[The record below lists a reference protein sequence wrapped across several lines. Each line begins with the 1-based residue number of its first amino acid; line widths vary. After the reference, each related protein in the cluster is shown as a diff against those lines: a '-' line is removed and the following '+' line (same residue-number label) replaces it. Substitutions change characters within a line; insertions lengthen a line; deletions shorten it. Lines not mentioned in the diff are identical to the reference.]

1 VKRLLSF
8 VLIAAFLFTPAV
20 NAAPKKISVK
30 AMQLVTTV
38 GTPDEVSGVV
48 ASGKSLIV
56 YGSKAAKAYA
66 RAVDT
71 TGKELWN
78 ISLDQSLASIATAAV
93 VDSVG
98 DIWIAGATPLALGL
112 TPPSPAAT
120 PAATP
125 VNPDNASA
133 LPTTT
138 VGNLQAVTLWK
149 ITAAGVLA
157 GTSTL
162 PTSSVVFPTALS
174 VDRNGASIV
183 GIIGTEKGS
192 AGFFVNSDKAGVFGK
207 LLQIGSVTTTADA
220 VVRHTD
226 GTFTVVGS
234 SSETLAGK
242 KVAGITDGVLIKISK
257 AQKITSVVRS
267 SAAKGKRIW
276 NSATSTLLLGGE
288 VVAGGKTE
296 TAITKFSSSFAPT
309 WTYRFASTGPA
320 ITVGST
326 YAVFISTGATPQLNW
341 NPRVATPL
349 LLTFNAKGAVVAAD
363 SGPVGQRELLGA
375 VLSKELGLL
384 VVTSSADT
392 VSIFTLITR

>member
-1 VKRLLSF
+1 MKRLLSL

-30 AMQLVTTV
+30 PMQLVTTV

-48 ASGKSLIV
+48 VSGKSLIV
-56 YGSKAAKAYA
+56 YGSKASKAYA

-78 ISLDQSLASIATAAV
+78 LSLDQSPASIATAAA
-93 VDSVG
+93 VDSAG

-120 PAATP
+120 P
-125 VNPDNASA
+125 VNPDNAA
-133 LPTTT
+133 ATPTTA
-138 VGNLQAVTLWK
+138 VGNLQAVTIWK
-149 ITAAGVLA
+149 LTAAGVLA
-157 GTSTL
+157 STNTL
-162 PTSSVVFPTALS
+162 PTSSVVFPTAIS
-174 VDRNGASIV
+174 VDRNGGSIV

-207 LLQIGSVTTTADA
+207 LLQIGSVSTTADA

-226 GTFTVVGS
+226 GSFTVAGS

-242 KVAGITDGVLIKISK
+242 KVAGVTDGVLIKISK
-257 AQKITSVVRS
+257 ALKITSVIRS
-267 SAAKGKRIW
+267 SAVKGKRIW

-288 VVAGGKTE
+288 VVAAGKTE

-320 ITVGST
+320 VTVGST
-326 YAVFISTGATPQLNW
+326 YAAFISTGATPQLNW
-341 NPRVATPL
+341 NPKVATPL
-349 LLTFNAKGAVVAAD
+349 LLTFDAKGAITAAD
-363 SGPVGQRELLGA
+363 SGPIGQKEVLGA

-392 VSIFTLITR
+392 VSIFTLIPR

>member
-1 VKRLLSF
+1 MKRLLSF
-8 VLIAAFLFTPAV
+8 VLIAGLLVAPAAH
-20 NAAPKKISVK
+20 AAPKKIAVK
-30 AMQLVTTV
+30 PLQLLTTV
-38 GTPDEVSGVV
+38 GTPEEVSGVV

-78 ISLDQSLASIATAAV
+78 LSLDQSVASIATAAV

-120 PAATP
+120 PI
-125 VNPDNASA
+125 NPDNAA
-133 LPTTT
+133 AVPTTN
-138 VGNLQAVTLWK
+138 VSNLQAVTLWRV
-149 ITAAGVLA
+149 TAAGVLA
-157 GTSTL
+157 GTNTL
-162 PTSSVVFPTALS
+162 PTSSVVFPTAIS

-192 AGFFVNSDKAGVFGK
+192 AGFFVNTDKAGLFGK
-207 LLQIGSVTTTADA
+207 LLQIGLASTTADA

-226 GTFTVVGS
+226 GSFTVAGS

-242 KVAGITDGVLIKISK
+242 KVVGVTDGVLIKISK
-257 AQKITSVVRS
+257 ASKITSVVRS
-267 SAAKGKRIW
+267 SAVKGKRIW

-296 TAITKFSSSFAPT
+296 TAITKFTTSFAPT

-326 YAVFISTGATPQLNW
+326 YAAFISTGPTPQLNW
-341 NPRVATPL
+341 NPKVATPL
-349 LLTFNAKGAVVAAD
+349 LLTFNAKGTVVAAD
-363 SGPVGQRELLGA
+363 SGPIGQKELLGA
-375 VLSKELGLL
+375 ILSKELGLL
-384 VVTSSADT
+384 VVTASADT

>member
-1 VKRLLSF
+1 MKRLLSL
-8 VLIAAFLFTPAV
+8 VLIAAFLFTPAA

-30 AMQLVTTV
+30 PMQLVTTV

-48 ASGKSLIV
+48 VSGKSLIV
-56 YGSKAAKAYA
+56 YGSKASKAYA

-78 ISLDQSLASIATAAV
+78 LSLDQSPASIATAAA
-93 VDSVG
+93 VDSAG

-120 PAATP
+120 P
-125 VNPDNASA
+125 VNPDNAA
-133 LPTTT
+133 ATPTTA
-138 VGNLQAVTLWK
+138 VGNLQAVTIWK
-149 ITAAGVLA
+149 LTAAGVLA
-157 GTSTL
+157 STNTL
-162 PTSSVVFPTALS
+162 PTSSVVFPTAIS

-207 LLQIGSVTTTADA
+207 LLQIGSVSTTTDA

-226 GTFTVVGS
+226 GSFTVAGS

-242 KVAGITDGVLIKISK
+242 KVAGVTDGVLIKISK
-257 AQKITSVVRS
+257 ALKITSVIRS
-267 SAAKGKRIW
+267 SAVKGKRIW

-288 VVAGGKTE
+288 VVAAGKTE
-296 TAITKFSSSFAPT
+296 TAITKFSSSFTPT

-320 ITVGST
+320 VTVGST
-326 YAVFISTGATPQLNW
+326 YAAFISTGATPQLNW
-341 NPRVATPL
+341 NPKVATPL
-349 LLTFNAKGAVVAAD
+349 LLTFDAKGAITAAD
-363 SGPVGQRELLGA
+363 SGPIGQKEVLGA

-392 VSIFTLITR
+392 VSIFTLIPR

>member
-1 VKRLLSF
+1 MKRLLSF
-8 VLIAAFLFTPAV
+8 VLIAVFLFTPTA

-38 GTPDEVSGVV
+38 GIPEEVSGVV

-56 YGSKAAKAYA
+56 YGSKATKAYA

-78 ISLDQSLASIATAAV
+78 LSLDQSPASIATAAV

-120 PAATP
+120 A
-125 VNPDNASA
+125 VNPDNAAA
-133 LPTTT
+133 LPTTN
-138 VGNLQAVTLWK
+138 VGNLQAVTLWRV
-149 ITAAGVLA
+149 TAAGVLA
-157 GTSTL
+157 GTNTL
-162 PTSSVVFPTALS
+162 PTSSVVFPAAIS

-192 AGFFVNSDKAGVFGK
+192 AGFLVNTDKAGMFGK
-207 LLQIGSVTTTADA
+207 LLQIGTASTTADA
-220 VVRHTD
+220 IVRHTD
-226 GTFTVVGS
+226 GSFTVAGS

-257 AQKITSVVRS
+257 ALKITSVVRS
-267 SAAKGKRIW
+267 SAVKGKRIW

-296 TAITKFSSSFAPT
+296 TAITKFTSSFAPT

-320 ITVGST
+320 LTVGST
-326 YAVFISTGATPQLNW
+326 YAAFISTGPTPQLNW
-341 NPRVATPL
+341 NPKVATPL
-349 LLTFNAKGAVVAAD
+349 LLTFNAKGTVVAAD
-363 SGPVGQRELLGA
+363 SGPIGQKELLGA
-375 VLSKELGLL
+375 ILSKELGVL
-384 VVTSSADT
+384 VVTASADT
-392 VSIFTLITR
+392 VSIFTLIPR

>member
-8 VLIAAFLFTPAV
+8 VLIAAFLVAPAAH
-20 NAAPKKISVK
+20 AAPKKIAVK
-30 AMQLVTTV
+30 PLQLMTTV
-38 GTPDEVSGVV
+38 GTPEEVSGVV

-78 ISLDQSLASIATAAV
+78 LSLDQSPASIATAAV

-112 TPPSPAAT
+112 TSPSPVAT
-120 PAATP
+120 PI
-125 VNPDNASA
+125 NPDNAA
-133 LPTTT
+133 AVPTTNI
-138 VGNLQAVTLWK
+138 GNLQAVTLWRV
-149 ITAAGVLA
+149 TAVGVLS
-157 GTSTL
+157 GTNTL
-162 PTSSVVFPTALS
+162 PTSSVVFPTAIS

-192 AGFFVNSDKAGVFGK
+192 AGFIVNTDKAGLFGK
-207 LLQIGSVTTTADA
+207 LLQIGLASTTADA

-226 GTFTVVGS
+226 GSFTLAGS

-242 KVAGITDGVLIKISK
+242 KVAGVTDGVLIKISK
-257 AQKITSVVRS
+257 ALKITSVVRS
-267 SAAKGKRIW
+267 SAVKGKRIW

-288 VVAGGKTE
+288 VVAGGKAE
-296 TAITKFSSSFAPT
+296 TAITKFTTSFAPT

-320 ITVGST
+320 VTVGST
-326 YAVFISTGATPQLNW
+326 YAAFISTGPTPQLNW
-341 NPRVATPL
+341 NPKVATPL
-349 LLTFNAKGAVVAAD
+349 LLTFNAKGTVVAAD
-363 SGPVGQRELLGA
+363 SGPIGQKELLGA
-375 VLSKELGLL
+375 ILSKELGLL
-384 VVTSSADT
+384 VVTASADT

>member
-8 VLIAAFLFTPAV
+8 VLIASFLLAPAAE
-20 NAAPKKISVK
+20 AAPKKLAVK
-30 AMQLVTTV
+30 QLQLLTTV

-78 ISLDQSLASIATAAV
+78 LSLDQSLASIATAAV

-120 PAATP
+120 PI
-125 VNPDNASA
+125 NPDNAA
-133 LPTTT
+133 AVPTTN
-138 VGNLQAVTLWK
+138 VGNLQAVTLWRV
-149 ITAAGVLA
+149 TAAGVLA
-157 GTSTL
+157 GTNTL
-162 PTSSVVFPTALS
+162 PTSSVVFPTAIS

-192 AGFFVNSDKAGVFGK
+192 AGFIVNTDKAGLFGK
-207 LLQIGSVTTTADA
+207 LLQIGLASTTADA

-226 GTFTVVGS
+226 GSFTLAGS

-242 KVAGITDGVLIKISK
+242 KVAGVTDGVLIKISK
-257 AQKITSVVRS
+257 ALKITSVVRS
-267 SAAKGKRIW
+267 SAVKGKRIW

-288 VVAGGKTE
+288 VVAGGKAE
-296 TAITKFSSSFAPT
+296 TAITKFTTSFAPT

-320 ITVGST
+320 VTVGST
-326 YAVFISTGATPQLNW
+326 YAAFISTGPTPQLNW
-341 NPRVATPL
+341 NPKVATPL
-349 LLTFNAKGAVVAAD
+349 LLTFNAKGTVVAAD
-363 SGPVGQRELLGA
+363 SGPIGQKELLGA
-375 VLSKELGLL
+375 ILSKELGLL
-384 VVTSSADT
+384 VVTASADT

>member
-1 VKRLLSF
+1 VKRLLSL
-8 VLIAAFLFTPAV
+8 VLIAAFLFTPAA
-20 NAAPKKISVK
+20 NSAPKKISVK
-30 AMQLVTTV
+30 PMQLVTTV

-48 ASGKSLIV
+48 VSGKSLIV
-56 YGSKAAKAYA
+56 YGSKVSKAYA

-78 ISLDQSLASIATAAV
+78 LSLDQSPASIATAAA
-93 VDSVG
+93 VDSAG

-120 PAATP
+120 P
-125 VNPDNASA
+125 VNPDNATA
-133 LPTTT
+133 TPTTT
-138 VGNLQAVTLWK
+138 VGNLQAVTIWK
-149 ITAAGVLA
+149 LTAAGVLA
-157 GTSTL
+157 STNTL
-162 PTSSVVFPTALS
+162 PTSSVVFPTAIS

-183 GIIGTEKGS
+183 GITGTEKGS

-207 LLQIGSVTTTADA
+207 LLQIGSVSTTTDA

-226 GTFTVVGS
+226 GSFTVAGS

-242 KVAGITDGVLIKISK
+242 KVAGVTDGVLIKISK
-257 AQKITSVVRS
+257 SLKITSVIRS
-267 SAAKGKRIW
+267 SAVKGKRIW

-320 ITVGST
+320 VTVGST
-326 YAVFISTGATPQLNW
+326 YAAFISTGATPQLNW
-341 NPRVATPL
+341 NPKVATPL
-349 LLTFNAKGAVVAAD
+349 LLTFDAKGAITAAD
-363 SGPVGQRELLGA
+363 SGPIGQKEVLGA

>member
-1 VKRLLSF
+1 MKRLLSL

-30 AMQLVTTV
+30 PMQLVTTV

-48 ASGKSLIV
+48 VSGKSLIV
-56 YGSKAAKAYA
+56 YGSKASKAYA

-78 ISLDQSLASIATAAV
+78 LSLDQSPASIATAAA
-93 VDSVG
+93 VDSAG

-120 PAATP
+120 P
-125 VNPDNASA
+125 VNPDNAA
-133 LPTTT
+133 ATPTTA
-138 VGNLQAVTLWK
+138 VGNLQAVTIWK
-149 ITAAGVLA
+149 LTAAGVLA
-157 GTSTL
+157 STNTL
-162 PTSSVVFPTALS
+162 PTSSVVFPTAIS
-174 VDRNGASIV
+174 VDRNGVSIV

-192 AGFFVNSDKAGVFGK
+192 AGFFVNSDKAAVFGK
-207 LLQIGSVTTTADA
+207 LLQIGSVSTTADA

-226 GTFTVVGS
+226 GSFTVAGS

-242 KVAGITDGVLIKISK
+242 KVAGVTDGVLIKISK
-257 AQKITSVVRS
+257 ALKITSVIRS
-267 SAAKGKRIW
+267 SAVKGKRIW

-288 VVAGGKTE
+288 VVAAGKTE
-296 TAITKFSSSFAPT
+296 TAITKFSSSFTPT

-320 ITVGST
+320 VTVGST
-326 YAVFISTGATPQLNW
+326 YAAFISTGATPQLNW
-341 NPRVATPL
+341 NPKVATPL
-349 LLTFNAKGAVVAAD
+349 LLTFDAKGAITAAD
-363 SGPVGQRELLGA
+363 SGPIGQKEVLGA

-392 VSIFTLITR
+392 VSIFTLIPR

>member
-1 VKRLLSF
+1 MKRLLSF
-8 VLIAAFLFTPAV
+8 VLIAGLLVAPAAH
-20 NAAPKKISVK
+20 AAPKKIAVK
-30 AMQLVTTV
+30 PLQLMTTV
-38 GTPDEVSGVV
+38 GTPEEVSGVV

-78 ISLDQSLASIATAAV
+78 LSLDQSLASIATAAV

-120 PAATP
+120 PI
-125 VNPDNASA
+125 NPDNAA
-133 LPTTT
+133 AVPTTN
-138 VGNLQAVTLWK
+138 VGNLQAVTLWRV
-149 ITAAGVLA
+149 TAAGVLA
-157 GTSTL
+157 GTNTL
-162 PTSSVVFPTALS
+162 PTSSVVFPTAIS

-192 AGFFVNSDKAGVFGK
+192 AGFIVNTDKAGLFGK
-207 LLQIGSVTTTADA
+207 LLQIGLASTTADA

-226 GTFTVVGS
+226 GSFTVAGS

-242 KVAGITDGVLIKISK
+242 KVAGVTDGVLIKISK
-257 AQKITSVVRS
+257 ALKITSVVRS
-267 SAAKGKRIW
+267 SAVKGKRIW

-288 VVAGGKTE
+288 VVAGGKAE
-296 TAITKFSSSFAPT
+296 TAITKFTTSFAPT

-320 ITVGST
+320 VTVGST
-326 YAVFISTGATPQLNW
+326 YAAFISTGPTPQLNW
-341 NPRVATPL
+341 NPKVATPL
-349 LLTFNAKGAVVAAD
+349 LLTFNAKGTVVAAD
-363 SGPVGQRELLGA
+363 SGPIGQKELLGA
-375 VLSKELGLL
+375 ILSKELGLL
-384 VVTSSADT
+384 VVTASADT

>member
-1 VKRLLSF
+1 MKRLLSF
-8 VLIAAFLFTPAV
+8 VLIATFLFTPAV

-56 YGSKAAKAYA
+56 YGSKASKAYA

-78 ISLDQSLASIATAAV
+78 LSLDQSPASIATAAA
-93 VDSVG
+93 VDSAG

-120 PAATP
+120 P
-125 VNPDNASA
+125 VNPDNAA
-133 LPTTT
+133 ATPTTA
-138 VGNLQAVTLWK
+138 VGNLQAVTIWK
-149 ITAAGVLA
+149 LTAAGVLA
-157 GTSTL
+157 STNTL
-162 PTSSVVFPTALS
+162 PTSSVVFPTAIS

-192 AGFFVNSDKAGVFGK
+192 AGFFVNSDKAAVFSK
-207 LLQIGSVTTTADA
+207 LLQIGSVSTTADA

-226 GTFTVVGS
+226 GSFTVAGS

-242 KVAGITDGVLIKISK
+242 KVAGVTDGVLIKISK
-257 AQKITSVVRS
+257 ALKITSVIRS
-267 SAAKGKRIW
+267 SAVKGKRIW

-296 TAITKFSSSFAPT
+296 TAITKFSSSFTPT

-320 ITVGST
+320 VTVGST
-326 YAVFISTGATPQLNW
+326 YAAFISTGATPQLNW
-341 NPRVATPL
+341 NPKVATPL
-349 LLTFNAKGAVVAAD
+349 LLTFDAKGAVTAAD
-363 SGPVGQRELLGA
+363 SGPIGQKEVLGA

-392 VSIFTLITR
+392 VSIFTLIPR

>member
-1 VKRLLSF
+1 
-8 VLIAAFLFTPAV
+8 
-20 NAAPKKISVK
+20 
-30 AMQLVTTV
+30 
-38 GTPDEVSGVV
+38 
-48 ASGKSLIV
+48 
-56 YGSKAAKAYA
+56 
-66 RAVDT
+66 
-71 TGKELWN
+71 
-78 ISLDQSLASIATAAV
+78 
-93 VDSVG
+93 
-98 DIWIAGATPLALGL
+98 
-112 TPPSPAAT
+112 
-120 PAATP
+120 
-125 VNPDNASA
+125 
-133 LPTTT
+133 
-138 VGNLQAVTLWK
+138 
-149 ITAAGVLA
+149 
-157 GTSTL
+157 L

>member
-1 VKRLLSF
+1 VKRLLSL
-8 VLIAAFLFTPAV
+8 VLIAAFLFTPAA
-20 NAAPKKISVK
+20 NSAPKKISVK
-30 AMQLVTTV
+30 PLQLVTTV

-48 ASGKSLIV
+48 ISGKSLIV
-56 YGSKAAKAYA
+56 YGSKASKAYA

-78 ISLDQSLASIATAAV
+78 LSLDQSPASIATAAA
-93 VDSVG
+93 VDSAG

-120 PAATP
+120 P
-125 VNPDNASA
+125 VNPDNAA
-133 LPTTT
+133 ATPTTT
-138 VGNLQAVTLWK
+138 VGNLQAVTIWK
-149 ITAAGVLA
+149 LTAAGVLA
-157 GTSTL
+157 STNTL
-162 PTSSVVFPTALS
+162 PTSSVVFPTAIS

-207 LLQIGSVTTTADA
+207 LLQIGSVSTTTDA

-226 GTFTVVGS
+226 GSFTVAGS

-242 KVAGITDGVLIKISK
+242 KVAGATDGVLIKISK
-257 AQKITSVVRS
+257 ALKITSVIRS
-267 SAAKGKRIW
+267 SAVKGKRIW

-320 ITVGST
+320 VTVGST
-326 YAVFISTGATPQLNW
+326 YAAFISTGATPQLNW
-341 NPRVATPL
+341 NPKVATPL
-349 LLTFNAKGAVVAAD
+349 LLTFDAKGAITAAD
-363 SGPVGQRELLGA
+363 SGPVGQKEVLGA

-392 VSIFTLITR
+392 VSIFTLIPR

>member
-1 VKRLLSF
+1 VKRLLSL
-8 VLIAAFLFTPAV
+8 VLIAAFLFTPAA
-20 NAAPKKISVK
+20 NSAPKKISVK
-30 AMQLVTTV
+30 PMQLVTTV

-48 ASGKSLIV
+48 VSGKSLIV
-56 YGSKAAKAYA
+56 YGSKASKAYA

-78 ISLDQSLASIATAAV
+78 LSLDQSPASIATAAA
-93 VDSVG
+93 VDSAG

-120 PAATP
+120 P
-125 VNPDNASA
+125 VNPDNAA
-133 LPTTT
+133 ATPTTT
-138 VGNLQAVTLWK
+138 VGNLQAVTIWK
-149 ITAAGVLA
+149 LTAAGVLA
-157 GTSTL
+157 STNTL
-162 PTSSVVFPTALS
+162 PTSSVVFPTAIS

-207 LLQIGSVTTTADA
+207 LLQIGSVSTTTDA

-226 GTFTVVGS
+226 GSFTVAGS

-242 KVAGITDGVLIKISK
+242 KVAGATDGVLIKISK
-257 AQKITSVVRS
+257 ALKITSVIRS
-267 SAAKGKRIW
+267 SAVKGKRIW

-320 ITVGST
+320 VTVGSI
-326 YAVFISTGATPQLNW
+326 YAAFISTGATPQLNW
-341 NPRVATPL
+341 NPKVATPL
-349 LLTFNAKGAVVAAD
+349 LLTFDAKGAITAAD
-363 SGPVGQRELLGA
+363 SGPIGQKEVLGA

-392 VSIFTLITR
+392 VSIFTLIPR

>member
-1 VKRLLSF
+1 MKRLLSL

-30 AMQLVTTV
+30 PMQLVTTV

-56 YGSKAAKAYA
+56 YGSKASKAYA

-78 ISLDQSLASIATAAV
+78 LSLDQSPASIATAAA
-93 VDSVG
+93 VDSAG
-98 DIWIAGATPLALGL
+98 DIWIVGATPLALGL

-120 PAATP
+120 P
-125 VNPDNASA
+125 VNPDNAA
-133 LPTTT
+133 ATPTTA
-138 VGNLQAVTLWK
+138 VGNLQAVTIWK
-149 ITAAGVLA
+149 LTAAGVLA
-157 GTSTL
+157 STNTL
-162 PTSSVVFPTALS
+162 PTSSVVFPTAIS

-207 LLQIGSVTTTADA
+207 LLQIGSVSTTADA

-226 GTFTVVGS
+226 GSFTVAGS

-242 KVAGITDGVLIKISK
+242 KVAGVTDGVLIKISK
-257 AQKITSVVRS
+257 ALKITSVIRS
-267 SAAKGKRIW
+267 SAVKGKRIW

-320 ITVGST
+320 VTVGST
-326 YAVFISTGATPQLNW
+326 YAAFISTGATPQLNW
-341 NPRVATPL
+341 NPKVATPL
-349 LLTFNAKGAVVAAD
+349 LLTFDAKGAITAAD
-363 SGPVGQRELLGA
+363 SGPIGQKEVLGA

-392 VSIFTLITR
+392 VSIFTLIPR

>member
-1 VKRLLSF
+1 VKRLLSL
-8 VLIAAFLFTPAV
+8 VLIAAFLFTPAA
-20 NAAPKKISVK
+20 NSAPKKISVK
-30 AMQLVTTV
+30 PMQLVTTV

-56 YGSKAAKAYA
+56 YGSKASKAYA
-66 RAVDT
+66 RAVDM

-78 ISLDQSLASIATAAV
+78 LSLDQSSASIATAAA
-93 VDSVG
+93 VDSAG

-120 PAATP
+120 PI
-125 VNPDNASA
+125 NPDNAA
-133 LPTTT
+133 ATPTTA
-138 VGNLQAVTLWK
+138 VGNLQAVTIWK
-149 ITAAGVLA
+149 LTAAGVLA
-157 GTSTL
+157 STNTL
-162 PTSSVVFPTALS
+162 PTSSVVFPTAIS
-174 VDRNGASIV
+174 VDRNGVSIV

-192 AGFFVNSDKAGVFGK
+192 AGFFVNSDKAAVFGK
-207 LLQIGSVTTTADA
+207 LLQIGSVSTTTDA

-226 GTFTVVGS
+226 GSFTVAGS

-242 KVAGITDGVLIKISK
+242 KVAGVTDGVLIKISK
-257 AQKITSVVRS
+257 ALKITSVIRS
-267 SAAKGKRIW
+267 SAVKGKRIW

-320 ITVGST
+320 VTVGST
-326 YAVFISTGATPQLNW
+326 YAAFISTGATPQLNW
-341 NPRVATPL
+341 NPKVATPL
-349 LLTFNAKGAVVAAD
+349 LLTFDAKGAITAAD
-363 SGPVGQRELLGA
+363 SGPIGQKEVLGA

-392 VSIFTLITR
+392 VSIFTLIPR

>member
-1 VKRLLSF
+1 MKRLLSL

-30 AMQLVTTV
+30 PMQLVTTV

-56 YGSKAAKAYA
+56 YGSKASKAYA
-66 RAVDT
+66 RAIDT

-78 ISLDQSLASIATAAV
+78 LSLDQSPASIATAAA
-93 VDSVG
+93 VDSAG

-120 PAATP
+120 P
-125 VNPDNASA
+125 VNPDNAA
-133 LPTTT
+133 ATPTTA
-138 VGNLQAVTLWK
+138 VGNLQAVTIWK
-149 ITAAGVLA
+149 LTAAGVLA
-157 GTSTL
+157 STNTF
-162 PTSSVVFPTALS
+162 PTSSVVFPTAIS

-207 LLQIGSVTTTADA
+207 LLQIGSVSTTTDA

-226 GTFTVVGS
+226 GSFTVAGS

-242 KVAGITDGVLIKISK
+242 KVAGVTDGVLIKISK
-257 AQKITSVVRS
+257 ALKITSVIRS
-267 SAAKGKRIW
+267 SAVKGKRIW

-320 ITVGST
+320 VTVGST
-326 YAVFISTGATPQLNW
+326 FAAFISTGATPQLNW
-341 NPRVATPL
+341 NPKVATPL
-349 LLTFNAKGAVVAAD
+349 LLTFDAKGAITAAD
-363 SGPVGQRELLGA
+363 SGPVGQKEVLGA

-392 VSIFTLITR
+392 VSIFTLIPR

>member
-8 VLIAAFLFTPAV
+8 VLIAAFLVAPAAH
-20 NAAPKKISVK
+20 AAPKKIAVK
-30 AMQLVTTV
+30 PLQLMTTV
-38 GTPDEVSGVV
+38 GTPEEVSGVV

-78 ISLDQSLASIATAAV
+78 LSLDQSLASIATAAV

-112 TPPSPAAT
+112 TSPSPVAT
-120 PAATP
+120 PI
-125 VNPDNASA
+125 NPDNAA
-133 LPTTT
+133 AVPTTNI
-138 VGNLQAVTLWK
+138 GNLQAVTLWRV
-149 ITAAGVLA
+149 TAAGVLA
-157 GTSTL
+157 GTNTL
-162 PTSSVVFPTALS
+162 PTSSVVFPTAIS

-192 AGFFVNSDKAGVFGK
+192 AGFIVNTDKAGLFGK
-207 LLQIGSVTTTADA
+207 LLQIGLASTTADA

-226 GTFTVVGS
+226 GSFTLAGS

-242 KVAGITDGVLIKISK
+242 KVAGVTDGVLIKISK
-257 AQKITSVVRS
+257 ALKITSVVRS
-267 SAAKGKRIW
+267 SAVKGKRIW

-288 VVAGGKTE
+288 VVAGGKAE
-296 TAITKFSSSFAPT
+296 TAITKFTTSFAPT

-320 ITVGST
+320 VTVGST
-326 YAVFISTGATPQLNW
+326 YAAFISTGPTPQLNW
-341 NPRVATPL
+341 NPKVATPL
-349 LLTFNAKGAVVAAD
+349 LLTFNAKGTVVAAD
-363 SGPVGQRELLGA
+363 SGPIGQKELLGA
-375 VLSKELGLL
+375 ILSKELGLL
-384 VVTSSADT
+384 VVTASADT